1 VAFLSP
7 NPGAAMTQ
15 PSQPL
20 TIDVVSDVVCPWC
33 YLGRGRLLA
42 ALASRP
48 GVETVLRWRPFQLDP
63 TIPPGGL
70 DRKDYMRRK
79 FGSLD
84 RLSPVHERLEALGSD
99 LGIRFAFDA
108 IQRSPNTLDAH
119 RLIRFAAAAG
129 RQDELVAGLFAAY
142 FSEGRDIGDPAVLRD
157 VAVSA
162 CLDAAEVDA
171 LLAGDALAED
181 VRREIDMARELGI
194 QGVPF
199 FIFGGSHAV
208 SGAEAPEVLAS
219 AIDQATG
226 AAQGESQG

>member
-1 VAFLSP
+1 
-7 NPGAAMTQ
+7 MTQ
-15 PSQPL
+15 TSQPL

-33 YLGRGRLLA
+33 YLGRGRLMA

-48 GVETVLRWRPFQLDP
+48 DVESVVRWRPFQLDP
-63 TIPPGGL
+63 TIPAGGL

-84 RLSPVHERLEALGSD
+84 RLAPVHERLEALGSD

-119 RLIRFAAAAG
+119 RLIRLAAATG
-129 RQDELVAGLFAAY
+129 QQDALVAKLFAAY
-142 FSEGRDIGDPAVLRD
+142 FEQGKDIGDPAILRD
-157 VAVSA
+157 VAA
-162 CLDAAEVDA
+162 EAGLAAAEVES

-208 SGAEAPEVLAS
+208 SGAETPEVLAS
-219 AIDQATG
+219 AIDQAR
-226 AAQGESQG
+226 AAQA